1 MKLIPEW
8 FNHQYCLIAW
18 PCNKDLYGDIINK
31 ARDEVANVINEIS
44 KTERVIVLSNKEDI
58 NEIENKT
65 NHENIDI
72 LECKLDDSWMRDIAP
87 IFYNEDKKL
96 KSISFD
102 FNGYGKYPDYVNDN
116 KISKFIS
123 KHLNIPTKNS
133 DLVIE
138 GGAITYDDRK
148 NLFSTKN
155 VLFNK
160 NRKQRHSNE
169 YIIKEL
175 KLLFDL
181 KHIFLFENGLKDDD
195 TDGHVDNLLC
205 PIGKNKYLIATTHK
219 LDPNYEILEKN
230 KADLIKFFKDTNQ
243 TFDLIEVP
251 LPTRKK
257 INNKNIISSYIN
269 FYFSKNKIILPKFN
283 VKEDNEVKLTFEK
296 LFPNREI
303 MMLETENIN
312 YGGGNIHCITMN
324 VPKI

>member
-8 FNHQYCLIAW
+8 YEHQNCLIAW
-18 PCNKDLYGDIINK
+18 PCNKGLYGEIINN
-31 ARDEVANVINEIS
+31 ARDEVANVINEIA
-44 KTERVIVLSNKEDI
+44 KTEDVIVLSNKENI
-58 NEIENKT
+58 NEIKSKV
-65 NHENIDI
+65 HENINI
-72 LECKLDDSWMRDIAP
+72 LECKLDDSWMRDIGP
-87 IFYNEDKKL
+87 IFYSEDKKL

-102 FNGYGKYPDYVNDN
+102 FNGYGKYPDYSNDN
-116 KISKFIS
+116 KVSKFIS
-123 KHLNIPTKNS
+123 NYLNIPTKNS

-160 NRKQRHSNE
+160 NRKQKYSSE

-175 KLLFDL
+175 KCLFDL
-181 KHIFLFENGLKDDD
+181 NHIFLFENGLKDDD

-230 KADLIKFFKDTNQ
+230 KANLVKFFQDTNQ
-243 TFDLIEVP
+243 IFELIEIP

-257 INNKNIISSYIN
+257 INNKYIVSSYIN
-269 FYFSKNKIILPKFN
+269 FYFSKNKIILPQFN
-283 VKEDNEVKLTFEK
+283 VKEDNEVKLTFQK
-296 LFPNREI
+296 IFPNREI
-303 MMLETENIN
+303 IMLETENIN
-312 YGGGNIHCITMN
+312 YGGANIHCITMN

>member
-8 FNHQYCLIAW
+8 HEHQYCLIAW
-18 PCNKDLYGDIINK
+18 PCNKDLYGKIINK
-31 ARDEVANVINEIS
+31 ARDEVANVINEIA
-44 KTERVIVLSNKEDI
+44 KTEQVIVLSNKEDI
-58 NEIENKT
+58 NEIQNKT
-65 NHENIDI
+65 DHKNIDI
-72 LECKLDDSWMRDIAP
+72 IECKLDDSWMRDIAP
-87 IFYNEDKKL
+87 IFYNENEKL
-96 KSISFD
+96 KSISFE
-102 FNGYGKYPDYVNDN
+102 FNGYGKYPDYLNDN

-123 KHLNIPTKNS
+123 NYLNIPTKIS

-138 GGAITYDDRK
+138 GGAITYDDKK

-155 VLFNK
+155 VIFNK
-160 NRKQRHSNE
+160 NRKQKHNSE

-181 KHIFLFENGLKDDD
+181 NYIFLFENGLMEDD

-205 PIGKNKYLIATTHK
+205 PIGKNQYLIATTHK
-219 LDPNYEILEKN
+219 LDPNYEILVKN
-230 KADLIKFFKDTNQ
+230 KADLIKFFRDTNQ

-283 VKEDNEVKLTFEK
+283 VKEDNEVKLIFEK

>member
-8 FNHQYCLIAW
+8 HEHQYCLIAW
-18 PCNKDLYGDIINK
+18 PCNKDLYGKIINK
-31 ARDEVANVINEIS
+31 ARDEVANVINEIA
-44 KTERVIVLSNKEDI
+44 KTEHVIVLSNKEDI
-58 NEIENKT
+58 NEIQNKT
-65 NHENIDI
+65 DHKNIDI
-72 LECKLDDSWMRDIAP
+72 IECKLDDSWMRDIAP
-87 IFYNEDKKL
+87 IFYNENEKL
-96 KSISFD
+96 KSISFE
-102 FNGYGKYPDYVNDN
+102 FNGYGKYPDYLNDN

-123 KHLNIPTKNS
+123 NYLNIPTKIS

-138 GGAITYDDRK
+138 GGAITYDDKK

-155 VLFNK
+155 VIFNK
-160 NRKQRHSNE
+160 NRKQKHNSE

-175 KLLFDL
+175 KFLFDL
-181 KHIFLFENGLKDDD
+181 NYIFLFENGLMEDD

-205 PIGKNKYLIATTHK
+205 PIGKNQYLIATTHK
-219 LDPNYEILEKN
+219 LDPNYEILKKN
-230 KADLIKFFKDTNQ
+230 KADLIKFFRDTNQ

-283 VKEDNEVKLTFEK
+283 VKEDNEVKLIFEK

>member
-8 FNHQYCLIAW
+8 FEHQYCLIAW

-31 ARDEVANVINEIS
+31 ARDEVANVINEIA
-44 KTERVIVLSNKEDI
+44 KTEHVIVLSNKEDI

-65 NHENIDI
+65 NLENIDI

-102 FNGYGKYPDYVNDN
+102 FNGYGKYPDYFNDN
-116 KISKFIS
+116 KVSKFIS
-123 KHLNIPTKNS
+123 NHLNIPTKNS

-160 NRKQRHSNE
+160 NRKQKHSSE

-175 KLLFDL
+175 KYLFDL
-181 KHIFLFENGLKDDD
+181 NHIFLFENGLKDDD

-230 KADLIKFFKDTNQ
+230 KANLVKFFQDTNQ
-243 TFDLIEVP
+243 IFELIEIP

-257 INNKNIISSYIN
+257 INNKYIVSSYIN
-269 FYFSKNKIILPKFN
+269 FYFSKNKIILPQFN
-283 VKEDNEVKLTFEK
+283 VKEDNEVKLTFQK

-303 MMLETENIN
+303 IMLETENIN

>member
-8 FNHQYCLIAW
+8 HEHQYCLIAW
-18 PCNKDLYGDIINK
+18 PCNKDLYGKFINK
-31 ARDEVANVINEIS
+31 ARDEVANVINEIA
-44 KTERVIVLSNKEDI
+44 KTEHVILLSNKEDI
-58 NEIENKT
+58 NEIQSKT
-65 NHENIDI
+65 DHKNIDI
-72 LECKLDDSWMRDIAP
+72 IECKLDDSWMRDIAP
-87 IFYNEDKKL
+87 IFYNEDEKL
-96 KSISFD
+96 KSISFE
-102 FNGYGKYPDYVNDN
+102 FNGYGKYPDYLNDN

-123 KHLNIPTKNS
+123 NYLNIPTKIS

-138 GGAITYDDRK
+138 GGAITYDDKK

-155 VLFNK
+155 VIFNK
-160 NRKQRHSNE
+160 NRKQKHNSE

-181 KHIFLFENGLKDDD
+181 NYIFLFENGLMEDD

-230 KADLIKFFKDTNQ
+230 KADLIKFFRDTNQ

>member
-8 FNHQYCLIAW
+8 HEHQYCLIAW
-18 PCNKDLYGDIINK
+18 PCNKDLYGKIINK
-31 ARDEVANVINEIS
+31 ARDEVANVINEIA
-44 KTERVIVLSNKEDI
+44 KTEHVIVLSNKEDI
-58 NEIENKT
+58 NEIQNKT
-65 NHENIDI
+65 DHKNIDI
-72 LECKLDDSWMRDIAP
+72 IECKLDDSWMRDIAP
-87 IFYNEDKKL
+87 IFYIEDEKL
-96 KSISFD
+96 KSISFE
-102 FNGYGKYPDYVNDN
+102 FNGYGKYPDYLNDN

-123 KHLNIPTKNS
+123 NYLNIPTKIS

-138 GGAITYDDRK
+138 GGAITYDDKK

-155 VLFNK
+155 VIFNK
-160 NRKQRHSNE
+160 NRKQKHNSE

-181 KHIFLFENGLKDDD
+181 NYIFLFENGLMEDD

-205 PIGKNKYLIATTHK
+205 PIGKNQYLIAVTHK

-230 KADLIKFFKDTNQ
+230 KADLIKFFRDTNQ

>member
-8 FNHQYCLIAW
+8 YEHQYCLIAW
-18 PCNKDLYGDIINK
+18 PCNNDLYGKIINK
-31 ARDEVANVINEIS
+31 ARDEVANVINEIA
-44 KTERVIVLSNKEDI
+44 KTEHVIVLSNKEDI
-58 NEIENKT
+58 NEIQNKI
-65 NHENIDI
+65 NHKNIDI
-72 LECKLDDSWMRDIAP
+72 IECKLDDSWMRDTAP
-87 IFYNEDKKL
+87 IFYKEDEKL
-96 KSISFD
+96 KSISFE
-102 FNGYGKYPDYVNDN
+102 FNGYGKYPDYLNDN

-123 KHLNIPTKNS
+123 NYLNIPTKIS

-138 GGAITYDDRK
+138 GGAIAYDDKK

-155 VLFNK
+155 VIFNK
-160 NRKQRHSNE
+160 NRKQKYNSE
-169 YIIKEL
+169 YIIEEL

-181 KHIFLFENGLKDDD
+181 NYIFLFENGLLEDD

-230 KADLIKFFKDTNQ
+230 KADLINFFKDTNQ
-243 TFDLIEVP
+243 AFYLIEIP

>member
-8 FNHQYCLIAW
+8 HEHQYCLIAW
-18 PCNKDLYGDIINK
+18 PCNKDLYGKIINK
-31 ARDEVANVINEIS
+31 ARDEVANVINEIA
-44 KTERVIVLSNKEDI
+44 KTEHVIVLSNKEDI
-58 NEIENKT
+58 NEIQNKT
-65 NHENIDI
+65 DHKNIDI
-72 LECKLDDSWMRDIAP
+72 VECKLDDSWMRDIAP
-87 IFYNEDKKL
+87 IFYNEDQKL
-96 KSISFD
+96 QSISFE
-102 FNGYGKYPDYVNDN
+102 FNGYGKYPDYLNDN

-123 KHLNIPTKNS
+123 NYLNIPTKIS

-138 GGAITYDDRK
+138 GGAITYDDKK

-155 VLFNK
+155 VIFNK
-160 NRKQRHSNE
+160 NRKQKHNSE

-181 KHIFLFENGLKDDD
+181 NYIFLFENGLMEDD

-205 PIGKNKYLIATTHK
+205 PIGKNQYLIATTHK

-230 KADLIKFFKDTNQ
+230 KADLIKFFRDTNQ

>member
-8 FNHQYCLIAW
+8 YEHQYCLIAW
-18 PCNKDLYGDIINK
+18 PCNKDLYGEIINS
-31 ARDEVANVINEIS
+31 ARDEVANVINEIA
-44 KTERVIVLSNKEDI
+44 KTEHVIVLSNKENI
-58 NEIENKT
+58 NEIKRKT
-65 NHENIDI
+65 DHENINI
-72 LECKLDDSWMRDIAP
+72 LECKLDDSWMRDIGP
-87 IFYNEDKKL
+87 IFYAEEKKL
-96 KSISFD
+96 KSISFN
-102 FNGYGKYPDYVNDN
+102 FNGYGKYPDYSND
-116 KISKFIS
+116 KKVSKFIS
-123 KHLNIPTKNS
+123 NYLNIPTKIS

-138 GGAITYDDRK
+138 GGAITYDDKK

-155 VLFNK
+155 VIFNK
-160 NRKQRHSNE
+160 NRKQKHNSE

-181 KHIFLFENGLKDDD
+181 NYIFLFENGLMEDD

-230 KADLIKFFKDTNQ
+230 KSDLIKFFKDTNQ

>member
-8 FNHQYCLIAW
+8 HEHQYCLIAW
-18 PCNKDLYGDIINK
+18 PCNKDLYGKIINK
-31 ARDEVANVINEIS
+31 ARDEVANVINEIA
-44 KTERVIVLSNKEDI
+44 KTEHVIVLSNKEDI
-58 NEIENKT
+58 NEIQNKT
-65 NHENIDI
+65 DHKNIDI
-72 LECKLDDSWMRDIAP
+72 VECKLDDSWMRDIAP
-87 IFYNEDKKL
+87 IFYNEDEKL
-96 KSISFD
+96 KSISFE
-102 FNGYGKYPDYVNDN
+102 FNGYGKYPDYLNDN

-123 KHLNIPTKNS
+123 NYLNIPTKIS

-138 GGAITYDDRK
+138 GGAITYDDKK

-155 VLFNK
+155 VIFNK
-160 NRKQRHSNE
+160 NRKQKHTSE

-181 KHIFLFENGLKDDD
+181 NYIFLFENGLMEDD

-205 PIGKNKYLIATTHK
+205 PIGKNQYLIATTHK

-230 KADLIKFFKDTNQ
+230 KADLIKFFRDTNQ

>member
-8 FNHQYCLIAW
+8 YEHQYCLIAW
-18 PCNKDLYGDIINK
+18 PCNKDLYGKIINK
-31 ARDEVANVINEIS
+31 ARDEVANVINEIA
-44 KTERVIVLSNKEDI
+44 KTEHVIVLSNKEDI
-58 NEIENKT
+58 NEIQNKT
-65 NHENIDI
+65 DHKNIDI
-72 LECKLDDSWMRDIAP
+72 VECKLDDSWMRDIAP
-87 IFYNEDKKL
+87 IFYNEDEKL
-96 KSISFD
+96 KSISFE
-102 FNGYGKYPDYVNDN
+102 FNGYGKYPDYLNDN

-123 KHLNIPTKNS
+123 NYLNIPTKSS
-133 DLVIE
+133 DLVLE
-138 GGAITYDDRK
+138 GGAITYDDKK
-148 NLFSTKN
+148 NLFSTRN
-155 VLFNK
+155 VIFNK
-160 NRKQRHSNE
+160 NRKQKHNSE

-181 KHIFLFENGLKDDD
+181 DYIFLFENGLMEDD

-283 VKEDNEVKLTFEK
+283 VKEDNEVKIIFEK
-296 LFPNREI
+296 IFSNREI

>member
-8 FNHQYCLIAW
+8 HEHQYCLIAW
-18 PCNKDLYGDIINK
+18 PCNKDLYGKIINK
-31 ARDEVANVINEIS
+31 ARDEVANVINEIA
-44 KTERVIVLSNKEDI
+44 KTEQVIVLSNKEDI
-58 NEIENKT
+58 NEIQNKT
-65 NHENIDI
+65 DHKNIDI
-72 LECKLDDSWMRDIAP
+72 IECKLDDSWMRDIAP
-87 IFYNEDKKL
+87 IFYNENEKL
-96 KSISFD
+96 KSISFE
-102 FNGYGKYPDYVNDN
+102 FNGYGKYPDYLNDN

-123 KHLNIPTKNS
+123 NYLNIPTKIS

-138 GGAITYDDRK
+138 GGAITYDDKK

-155 VLFNK
+155 VIFNK
-160 NRKQRHSNE
+160 NRKQKHNSE

-175 KLLFDL
+175 KFLFDL
-181 KHIFLFENGLKDDD
+181 NYIFLFENGLMEDD

-205 PIGKNKYLIATTHK
+205 PIGKNQYLIATTHK

-230 KADLIKFFKDTNQ
+230 KADLIKFFRDTNQ

>member
-8 FNHQYCLIAW
+8 YEHQYCLIAW
-18 PCNKDLYGDIINK
+18 PCNKDLYGKIINK
-31 ARDEVANVINEIS
+31 ARDEVANVINEIA
-44 KTERVIVLSNKEDI
+44 KTEHVIVLSNKEDI
-58 NEIENKT
+58 NEIQNKT
-65 NHENIDI
+65 DHKNIDI
-72 LECKLDDSWMRDIAP
+72 VECKLDDSWMRDIAP
-87 IFYNEDKKL
+87 IFYNEDEKL
-96 KSISFD
+96 KSISFE
-102 FNGYGKYPDYVNDN
+102 FNGYGKYPDYLNDN

-123 KHLNIPTKNS
+123 NYLNIPTKIS

-138 GGAITYDDRK
+138 GGAITYDDKK

-155 VLFNK
+155 VIFNK
-160 NRKQRHSNE
+160 NRKQKHNSE

-181 KHIFLFENGLKDDD
+181 NYIFLFENGLMEDD

-205 PIGKNKYLIATTHK
+205 PIGKNQYLIATTHK

-230 KADLIKFFKDTNQ
+230 KSDLIKFFKDTNQ

-303 MMLETENIN
+303 IMLETENIN

>member
-8 FNHQYCLIAW
+8 YEHQYCLIAW
-18 PCNKDLYGDIINK
+18 PCNKDLYGKIINK
-31 ARDEVANVINEIS
+31 ARDEVANVINEIA
-44 KTERVIVLSNKEDI
+44 KTEHVIVLSNKEDI
-58 NEIENKT
+58 NEIQNKT
-65 NHENIDI
+65 DNKNIDI
-72 LECKLDDSWMRDIAP
+72 VECKLDDSWMRDIAP

-96 KSISFD
+96 KSISFE
-102 FNGYGKYPDYVNDN
+102 FNGYGKYPDYLNDN

-123 KHLNIPTKNS
+123 NYLNIPTKTS

-138 GGAITYDDRK
+138 GGAITYDDKK

-155 VLFNK
+155 VIFNK
-160 NRKQRHSNE
+160 NRKQKHNSE

-175 KLLFDL
+175 KFLFDL
-181 KHIFLFENGLKDDD
+181 NYIFLFENGLMEDD

-205 PIGKNKYLIATTHK
+205 PIGKNKYLIASTHK

-230 KADLIKFFKDTNQ
+230 KTDLINFFKDTNQ
-243 TFDLIEVP
+243 RFDLIEVP

>member
-8 FNHQYCLIAW
+8 YEHQYCLIAW
-18 PCNKDLYGDIINK
+18 PCNKDLYGKFINK
-31 ARDEVANVINEIS
+31 ARDEVANVINEIA
-44 KTERVIVLSNKEDI
+44 KTEHVIVLSNKEDI
-58 NEIENKT
+58 NEIQNKT
-65 NHENIDI
+65 DHKNIDI
-72 LECKLDDSWMRDIAP
+72 IECKLDDSWMRDIAP
-87 IFYNEDKKL
+87 IFYKEDEKL
-96 KSISFD
+96 KSISFE
-102 FNGYGKYPDYVNDN
+102 FNGYGKYPDYLNDN

-123 KHLNIPTKNS
+123 NYLNIPTKIS

-138 GGAITYDDRK
+138 GGAITYDDKK
-148 NLFSTKN
+148 NLFSTKK
-155 VLFNK
+155 VIFNK
-160 NRKQRHSNE
+160 NRKQKHNSE

-181 KHIFLFENGLKDDD
+181 NYIFLFENGLMEDD

-205 PIGKNKYLIATTHK
+205 PIGKNQYLIATTHK

-230 KADLIKFFKDTNQ
+230 KADLIKFFRDTNQ

-283 VKEDNEVKLTFEK
+283 VKEDNEVKLTFEN

-303 MMLETENIN
+303 VMLETENIN

>member
-8 FNHQYCLIAW
+8 FEHQYCLIAW

-31 ARDEVANVINEIS
+31 ARDEVANVINEIA

-102 FNGYGKYPDYVNDN
+102 FNGYGKYPDYFNDN
-116 KISKFIS
+116 KVSKFIS
-123 KHLNIPTKNS
+123 NHLNIPTKNS

-160 NRKQRHSNE
+160 NRKQKHSNE
-169 YIIKEL
+169 YIIKQL
-175 KLLFDL
+175 KILFDL
-181 KHIFLFENGLKDDD
+181 KHIFLFENGLKEDD

-205 PIGKNKYLIATTHK
+205 PVGKNKYLIATTHK

-230 KADLIKFFKDTNQ
+230 KVNLIKFFQDTNQ
-243 TFDLIEVP
+243 TFDLIEIP

-303 MMLETENIN
+303 IMLETANIN

>member
-8 FNHQYCLIAW
+8 YEHQYCLIAW
-18 PCNKDLYGDIINK
+18 PCNKDLYGKIINK
-31 ARDEVANVINEIS
+31 ARDEVANVINEIA
-44 KTERVIVLSNKEDI
+44 KTEHVIVLSNKEDI
-58 NEIENKT
+58 NEIQNKT
-65 NHENIDI
+65 DHKNIDI
-72 LECKLDDSWMRDIAP
+72 IECKLDDSWMRDIAP
-87 IFYNEDKKL
+87 IFYNEDEKL
-96 KSISFD
+96 KSISFE
-102 FNGYGKYPDYVNDN
+102 FNGYGKYPDYLNDN

-123 KHLNIPTKNS
+123 NYLNIPTKIS

-138 GGAITYDDRK
+138 GGAITYDDKK

-155 VLFNK
+155 VIFNK
-160 NRKQRHSNE
+160 NRKQKHNSE

-181 KHIFLFENGLKDDD
+181 NYIFLFENGLMEDD
-195 TDGHVDNLLC
+195 TDGHVDNLLS
-205 PIGKNKYLIATTHK
+205 PIGKNQYLIATTHK

>member
-8 FNHQYCLIAW
+8 HEHQYCLIAW
-18 PCNKDLYGDIINK
+18 PCNKDLYGKIINK
-31 ARDEVANVINEIS
+31 ARDEVANVINEIA
-44 KTERVIVLSNKEDI
+44 KTEQVIVLSNKEDI
-58 NEIENKT
+58 NEIQNKT
-65 NHENIDI
+65 DHKNIDI
-72 LECKLDDSWMRDIAP
+72 IECKLDDSWMRDIAP
-87 IFYNEDKKL
+87 IFYNENEKL
-96 KSISFD
+96 KSISFE
-102 FNGYGKYPDYVNDN
+102 FNGYGKYPDYLNDN

-123 KHLNIPTKNS
+123 SYLNIPTTTS

-138 GGAITYDDRK
+138 GGAITYDDKK

-155 VLFNK
+155 VIFNK
-160 NRKQRHSNE
+160 NRKQKHNSE

-181 KHIFLFENGLKDDD
+181 NYIFLFENGLMEDD
-195 TDGHVDNLLC
+195 TDGHVDNLLS
-205 PIGKNKYLIATTHK
+205 PIGKNQYLIATTHK
-219 LDPNYEILEKN
+219 LDPNYEILKKN
-230 KADLIKFFKDTNQ
+230 KADLIKFFRDTNQ

-283 VKEDNEVKLTFEK
+283 VKEDNEVKLIFEK

-303 MMLETENIN
+303 VMLETENIN

>member
-8 FNHQYCLIAW
+8 FEHQYCLIAW

-65 NHENIDI
+65 NDENIDI

-123 KHLNIPTKNS
+123 NHLNIPTKNS

-219 LDPNYEILEKN
+219 LDPNYEILKKN

-243 TFDLIEVP
+243 TFDLIDVS

-283 VKEDNEVKLTFEK
+283 VKEDNEVKLTFEN

-303 MMLETENIN
+303 IMLETENIN

>member
-8 FNHQYCLIAW
+8 HEHQYCLIAW
-18 PCNKDLYGDIINK
+18 PCNKDLYGKIINK
-31 ARDEVANVINEIS
+31 ARDEVANVINEIA
-44 KTERVIVLSNKEDI
+44 KTEHVIVLSNKEDI
-58 NEIENKT
+58 NEIQNKT
-65 NHENIDI
+65 DHKNIDI
-72 LECKLDDSWMRDIAP
+72 IECKLDDSWMRDIAP
-87 IFYNEDKKL
+87 IFYNEDQKL
-96 KSISFD
+96 KSISFE
-102 FNGYGKYPDYVNDN
+102 FNGYGKYPDYLNDN

-123 KHLNIPTKNS
+123 NYLNIPTKIS

-138 GGAITYDDRK
+138 GGAITYDDKK

-155 VLFNK
+155 VIFNK
-160 NRKQRHSNE
+160 NRKQKHNSE

-181 KHIFLFENGLKDDD
+181 NYIFLFENGLMEDD

-205 PIGKNKYLIATTHK
+205 PIGKNQYLIATTHK
-219 LDPNYEILEKN
+219 LDPNYEILKKN
-230 KADLIKFFKDTNQ
+230 KADLIKFFRDTNQ

-324 VPKI
+324 VPRI

>member
-8 FNHQYCLIAW
+8 YEHQYCLIAW
-18 PCNKDLYGDIINK
+18 PCNKDLYGEVINK
-31 ARDEVANVINEIS
+31 ARDEVANVINEIA
-44 KTERVIVLSNKEDI
+44 KTEHVIVLSNKEDI
-58 NEIENKT
+58 NEIQNKT
-65 NHENIDI
+65 DNKNIDI

-87 IFYNEDKKL
+87 IFYNEDHKL
-96 KSISFD
+96 KSICFE
-102 FNGYGKYPDYVNDN
+102 FNGYGKYPNYFNDN

-123 KHLNIPTKNS
+123 SYLNIPTKTS

-155 VLFNK
+155 VIFNK
-160 NRKQRHSNE
+160 NRKQKHSSE
-169 YIIKEL
+169 YIIEEL

-181 KHIFLFENGLKDDD
+181 NHIFLFENGLKDDD

-219 LDPNYEILEKN
+219 LDLNYEILEKN

>member
-8 FNHQYCLIAW
+8 YEHQYCLIAW
-18 PCNKDLYGDIINK
+18 PCNKDLYGKIINK
-31 ARDEVANVINEIS
+31 ARDEVANVINEIA
-44 KTERVIVLSNKEDI
+44 KTEHVIVLSNKEDI
-58 NEIENKT
+58 NEIQNKT
-65 NHENIDI
+65 DHKNIDI
-72 LECKLDDSWMRDIAP
+72 VECKLDDSWMRDIAP
-87 IFYNEDKKL
+87 IFYIEDEKL
-96 KSISFD
+96 KSISFE
-102 FNGYGKYPDYVNDN
+102 FNGYGKYPDYLNDN

-123 KHLNIPTKNS
+123 NYLNIPTITS

-138 GGAITYDDRK
+138 GGAITYDDKK

-155 VLFNK
+155 VIFNK
-160 NRKQRHSNE
+160 NRKQKHNSE

-181 KHIFLFENGLKDDD
+181 NYIFLFENGLMEDD

-205 PIGKNKYLIATTHK
+205 PIGKNQYLIATTHK

-230 KADLIKFFKDTNQ
+230 KADLIKFFRDTNQ

-283 VKEDNEVKLTFEK
+283 VKEDNEVKLIFEK

>member
-8 FNHQYCLIAW
+8 HEHQYCLIAW
-18 PCNKDLYGDIINK
+18 PCNKDLYGKIINK
-31 ARDEVANVINEIS
+31 ARDEVANVINEIA
-44 KTERVIVLSNKEDI
+44 KTEHVIVLSNKEDI
-58 NEIENKT
+58 NEIQNKT
-65 NHENIDI
+65 DHKNIDI
-72 LECKLDDSWMRDIAP
+72 IECKLDDSWMRDIAP
-87 IFYNEDKKL
+87 IFYNEDEKL
-96 KSISFD
+96 KSISFE
-102 FNGYGKYPDYVNDN
+102 FNGYGKYPDYLNDN

-123 KHLNIPTKNS
+123 NYLNIPTKIS

-138 GGAITYDDRK
+138 GGAITYDDKK

-155 VLFNK
+155 VIFNK
-160 NRKQRHSNE
+160 NRKQKHNSE

-181 KHIFLFENGLKDDD
+181 NYIFLFENGLMEDD

-205 PIGKNKYLIATTHK
+205 PIGKNQYLIATTHK

-230 KADLIKFFKDTNQ
+230 KADLIKFFRDTNQ

>member
-8 FNHQYCLIAW
+8 FEHQYCLIAW

-31 ARDEVANVINEIS
+31 ARDEVANVINEIA
-44 KTERVIVLSNKEDI
+44 KTEHVIVLSNKEDI

-65 NHENIDI
+65 NLENIDI

-102 FNGYGKYPDYVNDN
+102 FNGYGKYPDYFNDN
-116 KISKFIS
+116 KVSKFIS
-123 KHLNIPTKNS
+123 NHLNIPTKNS

-160 NRKQRHSNE
+160 NRKQKHSNE
-169 YIIKEL
+169 YIIKQL
-175 KLLFDL
+175 KILFDL
-181 KHIFLFENGLKDDD
+181 KHIFLFENGLKEDD

-205 PIGKNKYLIATTHK
+205 PVGKNKYLIATTHK

-230 KADLIKFFKDTNQ
+230 KVNLIKFFQDTNQ
-243 TFDLIEVP
+243 TFDLIEIP
-251 LPTRKK
+251 LPTKKK

-283 VKEDNEVKLTFEK
+283 VKEDNEVRLTFEK

-303 MMLETENIN
+303 IMLETANIN

>member
-8 FNHQYCLIAW
+8 YEHQCCLIAW
-18 PCNKDLYGDIINK
+18 PCNKDLYGKIINK
-31 ARDEVANVINEIS
+31 ARDEVANVINEIA
-44 KTERVIVLSNKEDI
+44 KTEQVIVLSNKEDI
-58 NEIENKT
+58 NEIQNKT
-65 NHENIDI
+65 DHKNIDI
-72 LECKLDDSWMRDIAP
+72 IECKLDDSWMRDIAP
-87 IFYNEDKKL
+87 IFYNENEKL
-96 KSISFD
+96 KSISFE
-102 FNGYGKYPDYVNDN
+102 FNGYGKYPDYLNDN

-123 KHLNIPTKNS
+123 NYLNIPTKIS

-138 GGAITYDDRK
+138 GGAITYDDKK

-155 VLFNK
+155 VIFNK
-160 NRKQRHSNE
+160 NRKQKHNSE

-181 KHIFLFENGLKDDD
+181 NYIFLFENGLMEDD

-205 PIGKNKYLIATTHK
+205 PIGKNQYLIATTHK

-230 KADLIKFFKDTNQ
+230 KADLIKFFRDTNQ

-283 VKEDNEVKLTFEK
+283 VKEDNEVKLTFEN
-296 LFPNREI
+296 LFPDREI
-303 MMLETENIN
+303 IMLETENIN

>member
-8 FNHQYCLIAW
+8 YEHQYCLIAW
-18 PCNKDLYGDIINK
+18 PCNKDLYGKIINK
-31 ARDEVANVINEIS
+31 ARDEVANVINEIA
-44 KTERVIVLSNKEDI
+44 KTEHVIVFSNKEDI

-65 NHENIDI
+65 DHKNIDI
-72 LECKLDDSWMRDIAP
+72 IECKLDDSWMRDIAP
-87 IFYNEDKKL
+87 IFYNEDQKL
-96 KSISFD
+96 KSISFE
-102 FNGYGKYPDYVNDN
+102 FNGYGKYPDYLNDN

-123 KHLNIPTKNS
+123 NYLNIPTKIS

-138 GGAITYDDRK
+138 GGAITYDDKK

-155 VLFNK
+155 VVFNK
-160 NRKQRHSNE
+160 NRKQKHNSE

-181 KHIFLFENGLKDDD
+181 NYIFLFENGLIEDD

-205 PIGKNKYLIATTHK
+205 PIGKNQYLIATTHK

-230 KADLIKFFKDTNQ
+230 KTDLIKFFKDTNQ

-283 VKEDNEVKLTFEK
+283 VKEDNEVKLIFEK
-296 LFPNREI
+296 LFSNREI

>member
-8 FNHQYCLIAW
+8 FEHQYCLIAW

-31 ARDEVANVINEIS
+31 ARDEVANVINEIA
-44 KTERVIVLSNKEDI
+44 KTEHVIVLSNKEDI

-65 NHENIDI
+65 NLENIDI

-102 FNGYGKYPDYVNDN
+102 FNGYGKYPDYFNDN
-116 KISKFIS
+116 KVSKFIS
-123 KHLNIPTKNS
+123 NHLNIPTKNS

-160 NRKQRHSNE
+160 NRKQKYSSE

-175 KLLFDL
+175 KYLFDL
-181 KHIFLFENGLKDDD
+181 NHIFLFENGLKDDD

-230 KADLIKFFKDTNQ
+230 KANLVKFFQDTNQ
-243 TFDLIEVP
+243 IFELIEIP

-257 INNKNIISSYIN
+257 INNKYIVSSYIN
-269 FYFSKNKIILPKFN
+269 FYFSKNKIILPQFN
-283 VKEDNEVKLTFEK
+283 VKEDNEVKLTFQK

-303 MMLETENIN
+303 IMLETENIN

>member
-8 FNHQYCLIAW
+8 YEHQYCLIAW
-18 PCNKDLYGDIINK
+18 PCNKDLYGKIINK
-31 ARDEVANVINEIS
+31 ARDEVANVINEIA
-44 KTERVIVLSNKEDI
+44 KTEHVIVLSNKEDI
-58 NEIENKT
+58 NEIQNKT
-65 NHENIDI
+65 DHKNIDI
-72 LECKLDDSWMRDIAP
+72 IECKLDDSWMRDIAP
-87 IFYNEDKKL
+87 IFYNEDEKL
-96 KSISFD
+96 KSISFE
-102 FNGYGKYPDYVNDN
+102 FNGYGKYPDYLNDN

-123 KHLNIPTKNS
+123 NYLNIPTKIS

-138 GGAITYDDRK
+138 GGAITYDDKK

-155 VLFNK
+155 VIFNK
-160 NRKQRHSNE
+160 NRKQKHNSE

-181 KHIFLFENGLKDDD
+181 NYIFLFENGLMEDD

-205 PIGKNKYLIATTHK
+205 PIGKNQYLIATTHK

-230 KADLIKFFKDTNQ
+230 KSDLIKFFKDTNQ

>member
-8 FNHQYCLIAW
+8 YEHQFCLIAW
-18 PCNKDLYGDIINK
+18 PCNKDLYGKIINK
-31 ARDEVANVINEIS
+31 ARDEVANVINEIA
-44 KTERVIVLSNKEDI
+44 KTEHVIVLSNKEDI
-58 NEIENKT
+58 NEIQNKT
-65 NHENIDI
+65 DHKNIDI
-72 LECKLDDSWMRDIAP
+72 IECKLDDSWMRDIAP
-87 IFYNEDKKL
+87 IFYIEDEKL
-96 KSISFD
+96 KSISFE
-102 FNGYGKYPDYVNDN
+102 FNGYGKYPDYLNDN

-123 KHLNIPTKNS
+123 NYLNIPTKTS

-138 GGAITYDDRK
+138 GGAITYDDKK

-155 VLFNK
+155 VIFNK
-160 NRKQRHSNE
+160 NRKQKHNSE

-181 KHIFLFENGLKDDD
+181 NYIFLFENGLMEDD

-205 PIGKNKYLIATTHK
+205 PIGKNQYLIATTHK

-243 TFDLIEVP
+243 RFDLIEVP

-283 VKEDNEVKLTFEK
+283 VKEDNEVELIFEK

>member
-8 FNHQYCLIAW
+8 YEHQYCLIAW

-31 ARDEVANVINEIS
+31 ARDEVAKVINEIA
-44 KTERVIVLSNKEDI
+44 KTENVIVLSNKEDVKEIQNKIDHKNI
-58 NEIENKT
+58 NIV
-65 NHENIDI
+65 
-72 LECKLDDSWMRDIAP
+72 ECKLDDSWMRDIAP
-87 IFYNEDKKL
+87 IFYIEDKKL
-96 KSISFD
+96 KSISFE
-102 FNGYGKYPDYVNDN
+102 FNGYGKYPDYLNDN

-123 KHLNIPTKNS
+123 NYLNIPTKIS

-138 GGAITYDDRK
+138 GGSITYDDKK

-155 VLFNK
+155 VIFNK
-160 NRKQRHSNE
+160 NRKQKHNRE

-181 KHIFLFENGLKDDD
+181 DYIFLFEDGLIDDD

-205 PIGKNKYLIATTHK
+205 PIGKNKYLLATTHN

-230 KADLIKFFKDTNQ
+230 KADLIQFFKDTNQ
-243 TFDLIEVP
+243 AFDIIEVP

-283 VKEDNEVKLTFEK
+283 VKEDNEVKIIFEK
-296 LFPNREI
+296 LFSNREI
-303 MMLETENIN
+303 IMLETENIN

>member
-123 KHLNIPTKNS
+123 NHLNIPTKNS

-219 LDPNYEILEKN
+219 LDPNYEILKKN

>member
-8 FNHQYCLIAW
+8 HEHQYCLIAW
-18 PCNKDLYGDIINK
+18 PCNKDLYGKIINK
-31 ARDEVANVINEIS
+31 ARDEVANVINEIA
-44 KTERVIVLSNKEDI
+44 KTEQVIVLSNKEDI
-58 NEIENKT
+58 NEIQNKT
-65 NHENIDI
+65 DHKNIDI
-72 LECKLDDSWMRDIAP
+72 IECKLDDSWMRDIAP
-87 IFYNEDKKL
+87 IFYNENEKL
-96 KSISFD
+96 KSISFE
-102 FNGYGKYPDYVNDN
+102 FNGYGKYPDYLNDN

-123 KHLNIPTKNS
+123 NYLNIPTKIS

-138 GGAITYDDRK
+138 GGAITYDDKK

-155 VLFNK
+155 VIFNK
-160 NRKQRHSNE
+160 NRKQKHNSE

-181 KHIFLFENGLKDDD
+181 NYIFLFENGLMEDD

-205 PIGKNKYLIATTHK
+205 PIGKNQYLIATTHK

-230 KADLIKFFKDTNQ
+230 KADLIKFFRDTNQ

>member
-8 FNHQYCLIAW
+8 YEHQYCLIAW
-18 PCNKDLYGDIINK
+18 PCNKDLYGKIINK
-31 ARDEVANVINEIS
+31 ARDEVANVINEIA
-44 KTERVIVLSNKEDI
+44 KTEHVIVLSNKEDI
-58 NEIENKT
+58 NEIQNKT
-65 NHENIDI
+65 DNKNIDI
-72 LECKLDDSWMRDIAP
+72 VECKLDDSWMRDIAP

-96 KSISFD
+96 KSISFE
-102 FNGYGKYPDYVNDN
+102 FNGYGKYPDYLNDN

-123 KHLNIPTKNS
+123 NYLNIPTKIS

-138 GGAITYDDRK
+138 GGAITYDDKK

-155 VLFNK
+155 VIFNK
-160 NRKQRHSNE
+160 NRKQKHNSE

-181 KHIFLFENGLKDDD
+181 NYIFLFENGLMEDD

-243 TFDLIEVP
+243 KFDLIEVP

-257 INNKNIISSYIN
+257 FDNKNIISSYIN

>member
-8 FNHQYCLIAW
+8 HEHQYCLIAW
-18 PCNKDLYGDIINK
+18 PCNKDLYGKIINK
-31 ARDEVANVINEIS
+31 ARDEVANVINEIA
-44 KTERVIVLSNKEDI
+44 KTEQVIVLSNKEDI
-58 NEIENKT
+58 NEIQNKT
-65 NHENIDI
+65 DHKNIDI
-72 LECKLDDSWMRDIAP
+72 IECKLDDSWMRDIAP
-87 IFYNEDKKL
+87 IFYNEDEKL
-96 KSISFD
+96 KSISFE
-102 FNGYGKYPDYVNDN
+102 FNGYGKYPDYLNDN

-123 KHLNIPTKNS
+123 NYLNIPTKTS

-138 GGAITYDDRK
+138 GGAITYDDKR

-155 VLFNK
+155 VIFNK
-160 NRKQRHSNE
+160 NRKQKHNSE

-181 KHIFLFENGLKDDD
+181 NYIFLFENGLMEDD

-205 PIGKNKYLIATTHK
+205 PIGKNQYLIATTHK
-219 LDPNYEILEKN
+219 LDPNYEILKKN
-230 KADLIKFFKDTNQ
+230 KADLIKFFRNTNQ
-243 TFDLIEVP
+243 AFDLIEVP

>member
-8 FNHQYCLIAW
+8 YEHQYCLIAW
-18 PCNKDLYGDIINK
+18 PCNKDLYGKIINK
-31 ARDEVANVINEIS
+31 ARDEVANVINEIA
-44 KTERVIVLSNKEDI
+44 KTEHVIVLSNKEDI
-58 NEIENKT
+58 NEIQNKT
-65 NHENIDI
+65 DHKNIDI
-72 LECKLDDSWMRDIAP
+72 IECKLDDSWMRDIAP
-87 IFYNEDKKL
+87 IFYNEDEKL
-96 KSISFD
+96 KSISFE
-102 FNGYGKYPDYVNDN
+102 FNGYGKYPDYLNDN

-123 KHLNIPTKNS
+123 NYLNIPTKIS

-138 GGAITYDDRK
+138 GGAITYDDKK

-155 VLFNK
+155 VIFNK
-160 NRKQRHSNE
+160 NRKQKHNSE

-181 KHIFLFENGLKDDD
+181 NYIFLFENGLMEDD

-205 PIGKNKYLIATTHK
+205 PIGKNQYLIATTHK
-219 LDPNYEILEKN
+219 LDPNYEILKKN
-230 KADLIKFFKDTNQ
+230 KADLIKFFRDTNQ

>member
-8 FNHQYCLIAW
+8 YEHQYCLIAW
-18 PCNKDLYGDIINK
+18 PCNKDLYGKIINK
-31 ARDEVANVINEIS
+31 ARDEVANVINEIA
-44 KTERVIVLSNKEDI
+44 KTEHVIVLSNKEDI
-58 NEIENKT
+58 NEIQNKT
-65 NHENIDI
+65 DHKNIDI
-72 LECKLDDSWMRDIAP
+72 VECKLDDSWMRDIAP
-87 IFYNEDKKL
+87 IFYKEDEKL
-96 KSISFD
+96 KSISFE
-102 FNGYGKYPDYVNDN
+102 FNGYGKYPGYLNDN

-123 KHLNIPTKNS
+123 NYLNIPTKIS

-138 GGAITYDDRK
+138 GGAITYDDKK

-155 VLFNK
+155 VIFNK
-160 NRKQRHSNE
+160 NRKQKHNSE

-181 KHIFLFENGLKDDD
+181 NYIFLFENGLMEDD

-205 PIGKNKYLIATTHK
+205 PIGKNQYLIATTHK

-230 KADLIKFFKDTNQ
+230 KTDLIKFFKDTNQ

-283 VKEDNEVKLTFEK
+283 VKEDNEVKLIFEK

>member
-8 FNHQYCLIAW
+8 YEHQYCLIAW
-18 PCNKDLYGDIINK
+18 PCNKDLYGKIINK
-31 ARDEVANVINEIS
+31 ARDEVANVINEIA
-44 KTERVIVLSNKEDI
+44 KTEHVIVLSNKEDI
-58 NEIENKT
+58 NEIQNKT
-65 NHENIDI
+65 DHENIDI

-87 IFYNEDKKL
+87 IFYNEDEKL
-96 KSISFD
+96 KSISFE
-102 FNGYGKYPDYVNDN
+102 FNGYGKYPDYLNDN

-123 KHLNIPTKNS
+123 NYLNIPTKIS

-138 GGAITYDDRK
+138 GGAITYDDKK

-155 VLFNK
+155 VIFNK
-160 NRKQRHSNE
+160 NRKQKHNSE

-181 KHIFLFENGLKDDD
+181 NYIFLFENGLMEDD

-205 PIGKNKYLIATTHK
+205 PIGKNQYLIATTHK

-230 KADLIKFFKDTNQ
+230 KADLIKFFRDTNQ